1 MLAVIGATRG
11 RGGGPGGRLAGSVSA
26 GDSDRG
32 GCRSAPRP
40 TRPAGCRADHPPT
53 GPARQ
58 ARPNANMTHPIHFGR
73 IWPTTTARPVSM
85 PSRANPTR
93 MGRKKSFSSKFSVWA
108 DAIVRWLWSCARTVS
123 KPTDVQEAHAA
134 EDSPGECPVCQ
145 PAITGPHLPGQ
156 CHREEHEEQHGPP
169 PIRSNAK
176 SDVRWLPFQ
185 AMTCAP
191 VASLPRDLAP
201 RRMRLRR
208 APPPAPRT
216 RAPTC

>member
-1 MLAVIGATRG
+1 
-11 RGGGPGGRLAGSVSA
+11 
-26 GDSDRG
+26 
-32 GCRSAPRP
+32 
-40 TRPAGCRADHPPT
+40 
-53 GPARQ
+53 
-58 ARPNANMTHPIHFGR
+58 MTHPIHFGR

-156 CHREEHEEQHGPP
+156 CHREEHEEQHGHPP
-169 PIRSNAK
+169 DQVERE
-176 SDVRWLPFQ
+176 VRR
-185 AMTCAP
+185 TVAP
-191 VASLPRDLAP
+191 VPGDDL
-201 RRMRLRR
+201 R
-208 APPPAPRT
+208 ACGVTAW
-216 RAPTC
+216 